1 MDLKSL
7 NNFIMSFD
15 QFQIHWRFDDDSYN
29 QLNQIHL
36 DQIKPMTPQASNF
49 LWNYSSEIT
58 KNLIEKKNFNCFREI
73 NTEDETI
80 KKWFLKTAPQE
91 DQAYETT
98 GDASDA
104 RVVKNLRHPQGS
116 PHQELPVF

>member
-58 KNLIEKKNFNCFREI
+58 KNLIEKRILIVLEKLILKMKQSKNGYFI
-73 NTEDETI
+73 
-80 KKWFLKTAPQE
+80 
-91 DQAYETT
+91 QA
-98 GDASDA
+98 
-104 RVVKNLRHPQGS
+104 
-116 PHQELPVF
+116 